1 MFEKSPSVDGTS
13 TRSLFLSL
21 ATHGIAVI
29 AIFAAHY
36 TVESVTARRE
46 ARVRL
51 VSPSQAP
58 LKRHAAIRA
67 PQRPKTFHL
76 ARLPLPTMAPVL
88 IDPLQAPVMQAAR
101 LTPTAAVVAGASQ
114 APRPVEP
121 SQPAVQSG
129 NTRAQVQTGGFANVS
144 ASSDPTDH
152 ARPVSSA
159 GFGDATIATQ
169 AVARRSVAYSG
180 FGEAEPL
187 SAPAGYRGSVRSS
200 GFGDTVSVPPSNTAG
215 RSLQPAS
222 SQPASSQPAIAAQI
236 LEKPRPIYTEEA
248 RSLHIEGEVQLE
260 VLFSAS
266 GEIHIL
272 RVIRGL
278 GHGLDENAQHAAM
291 AIRFLPAKREGR
303 AVDSTALVHIIFQL
317 S

>member
-1 MFEKSPSVDGTS
+1 M
-13 TRSLFLSL
+13 
-21 ATHGIAVI
+21 AVI
-29 AIFAAHY
+29 GIFAAHH
-36 TVESVTARRE
+36 TVENMAARRE
-46 ARVRL
+46 ARVQL
-51 VSPSQAP
+51 ISPALAP
-58 LKRHAAIRA
+58 LQKRSMIRA
-67 PQRPKTFHL
+67 PHRPKIFHL
-76 ARLPLPTMAPVL
+76 ARLPLTAPAPAL
-88 IDPLQAPVMQAAR
+88 IDPLQAPVMQAAPSVP
-101 LTPTAAVVAGASQ
+101 TPPLVAAISQ
-114 APRPVEP
+114 ALKPPAP
-121 SQPAVQSG
+121 SQPAVQTG
-129 NTRAQVQTGGFANVS
+129 IPRAQVRTGGFANVS
-144 ASSDPTDH
+144 AIADATST
-152 ARPVSSA
+152 ATQVSTA

-180 FGEAEPL
+180 FGEADTP

-200 GFGDTVSVPPSNTAG
+200 GFGDTVSVPPSATAAH
-215 RSLQPAS
+215 PAS
-222 SQPASSQPAIAAQI
+222 PLPAIAAQI
-236 LEKPRPIYTEEA
+236 LEKPRPVYTEEA
-248 RSLHIEGEVQLE
+248 RRLHIEGEVQLE